1 MFEVDKFRKIEK
13 IGEGTYGIVYKAKDT
28 ETGLYVALKRIKLER
43 FVFPFKC
50 FLSFFKLFFLEI
62 YLFFNLFFPLYSFA
76 LRTCLSF
83 SQF

>member
-43 FVFPFKC
+43 FVFC
-50 FLSFFKLFFLEI
+50 FFFL
-62 YLFFNLFFPLYSFA
+62 N
-76 LRTCLSF
+76 
-83 SQF
+83 

>member
-43 FVFPFKC
+43 FVFC
-50 FLSFFKLFFLEI
+50 FFFFKLNFSFFFLKE
-62 YLFFNLFFPLYSFA
+62 FFFLVFFA

-83 SQF
+83 SLF